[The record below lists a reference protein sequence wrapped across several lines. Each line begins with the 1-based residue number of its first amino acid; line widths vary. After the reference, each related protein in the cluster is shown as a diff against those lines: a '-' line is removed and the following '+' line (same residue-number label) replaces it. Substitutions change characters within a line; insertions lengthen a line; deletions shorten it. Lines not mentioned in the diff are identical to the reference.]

1 MRKTSILL
9 AGVACMLVMAG
20 SASAHPVPGGMSFG
34 LYSGWFTLEDQ
45 KLRDLASAANQTQAA
60 QGSAA
65 ADCVN
70 GMAGEFPCENVNLL
84 GNLSLAEIGGG
95 EIGNDIWG
103 WTDPESGREIA
114 IMGKTNGT
122 AFVDVTDGEN
132 PRFLGML
139 PTRTDGSRRFW
150 RDIKVYRNH
159 AFIVSEHIGHGM
171 QVFDLTRLRGAGG
184 GEPQTFTA
192 DAVYEVGG
200 SNNTHNLD
208 INERT
213 GYAYLVGTST
223 CNGGLHMVQIKNPT
237 SPRFAG
243 CFSADG
249 YTHDTQCEK
258 YSGPDKR
265 FQNREICF
273 ASNEDTVTIVDV
285 TDKEAPRMI
294 SRTGYPTAAYT
305 HQGWLT
311 EDGKWFVFDDE
322 LDELGGTAPE
332 AKQTTYTMNVESLTN
347 PGAVRASPNNTTSTD
362 HNLYIHDGHV
372 FESNYTSG
380 LRIFD
385 EDSVPSGDL
394 EEVAYFDLYPEN
406 DNPGFEGGTWSNY
419 GHFRDGK
426 IAVSSIDRGI
436 FVLEPELDR

>member
-1 MRKTSILL
+1 MRTTSVLL
-9 AGVACMLVMAG
+9 ATVACLLAMAG
-20 SASAHPVPGGMSFG
+20 TAAAHPQPGGMSFG

-45 KLRDLASAANQTQAA
+45 KLRDLASAANQPQAA
-60 QGSAA
+60 HGAAA

-70 GMAGEFPCENVNLL
+70 GMAGEFPCKDVDLL

-103 WTDPESGREIA
+103 WTDPETGREYA
-114 IMGKTNGT
+114 LMGKTNDT
-122 AFVDVTDGEN
+122 AFVDVTDGAN

-139 PTRTDGSRRFW
+139 PTQAEGRRMFW

-159 AFIVSEHIGHGM
+159 AFIVSEHIGHNM
-171 QVFDLTRLRGAGG
+171 QVFDLERLRTAST
-184 GEPQTFTA
+184 EPRTFTA
-192 DAVYEVGG
+192 DAIYTIGG
-200 SNNTHNLD
+200 SGNTHNLD
-208 INERT
+208 INEAT

-223 CNGGLHMVQIKNPT
+223 CNGGLHMVKISNPT
-237 SPRFAG
+237 KPKFEG

-249 YTHDTQCEK
+249 YTHDTQCER
-258 YSGPDKR
+258 YGGPDRR
-265 FQNREICF
+265 FIGHEICF

-285 TDKEAPRMI
+285 TNKSKPTML

-322 LDELGGTAPE
+322 LDELSGSAPE
-332 AKQTTYTMNVESLTN
+332 AKQTTYTMNVESLTS
-347 PGAVRASPNNTTSTD
+347 PGEVRASPNNTTSTD
-362 HNLYIHDGHV
+362 PNLYIHDGHV

-394 EEVAYFDLYPEN
+394 DEVAYFDLYPEN
-406 DNPGFEGGTWSNY
+406 DNTGFEGGTWSNY
-419 GHFRDGK
+419 GHLRDGK
-426 IAVSSIDRGI
+426 IVVSSIDRGL
-436 FVLEPELDR
+436 FVLEFER

>member
-9 AGVACMLVMAG
+9 VTAASLLAMAG
-20 SASAHPVPGGMSFG
+20 TAAAHPQPGGMSFG
-34 LYSGWFTLEDQ
+34 LYSGWFSAEDQ
-45 KLRDLASAANQTQAA
+45 KLRDLAAAAQTTQAA
-60 QGSAA
+60 QGAA
-65 ADCVN
+65 GADCVN
-70 GMAGEFPCENVNLL
+70 GMAGEFPCKNVNLL

-103 WTDPESGREIA
+103 WTDRETGREYA

-122 AFVDVTDGEN
+122 AFVDVTDGTN

-150 RDIKVYRNH
+150 RDIKVYRDH

-171 QVFDLTRLRGAGG
+171 QVFDLTRLRSAGAQ
-184 GEPQTFTA
+184 PQTFTA
-192 DAVYEVGG
+192 DAIYEVGG

-223 CNGGLHMVQIKNPT
+223 CAGGLHMVHIKNPAK
-237 SPRFAG
+237 PKFAG

-249 YTHDTQCEK
+249 YTHDTECER

-265 FQNREICF
+265 FRNREICF

-285 TDKEAPRMI
+285 TDKDAPRML
-294 SRTGYPTAAYT
+294 SRTGYPSAAYT

-311 EDGKWFVFDDE
+311 EDGKWFVFNDE
-322 LDELGGTAPE
+322 LDELRGSAPE
-332 AKQTTYTMNVESLTN
+332 GKQTTYVMNVESLTN
-347 PGAVRASPNNTTSTD
+347 PGVVRASPNNTTSTD
-362 HNLYIHDGHV
+362 HNLYIRDGHV

-385 EDSVPSGDL
+385 EDSVPSADL
-394 EEVAYFDLYPEN
+394 EEVAFFDLYPEN
-406 DNPGFEGGTWSNY
+406 DAPGFEGGTWSNY
-419 GHFRDGK
+419 GEYRDGK

-436 FVLEPELDR
+436 FVLEFGG

>member
-9 AGVACMLVMAG
+9 AAVACLLAFAG
-20 SASAHPVPGGMSFG
+20 TASAHPVPGGMSFG

-45 KLRDLASAANQTQAA
+45 KLRDLASAANQPQAA
-60 QGSAA
+60 QGARS

-70 GMAGEFPCENVNLL
+70 GMAGEFPCDDVNML

-103 WTDPESGREIA
+103 WTDPSSGREIA

-132 PRFLGML
+132 PQFLGML
-139 PTRTDGSRRFW
+139 PTQTDGSRRFW

-159 AFIVSEHIGHGM
+159 AFIVSEHIGHNM
-171 QVFDLTRLRGAGG
+171 QVFDLTRLRGVGG

-192 DAVYEVGG
+192 DKVYEVGG
-200 SNNTHNLD
+200 AGNTHNLD

-223 CNGGLHMVQIKNPT
+223 CAGGLHMVHIKNPT
-237 SPRFAG
+237 NPKFAG
-243 CFSADG
+243 CFAQDG

-265 FQNREICF
+265 FRNREICF

-311 EDGKWFVFDDE
+311 ADGKWFVFNDE
-322 LDELGGTAPE
+322 LDELDGTAPE
-332 AKQTTYTMNVESLTN
+332 
-347 PGAVRASPNNTTSTD
+347 
-362 HNLYIHDGHV
+362 
-372 FESNYTSG
+372 
-380 LRIFD
+380 
-385 EDSVPSGDL
+385 
-394 EEVAYFDLYPEN
+394 
-406 DNPGFEGGTWSNY
+406 
-419 GHFRDGK
+419 
-426 IAVSSIDRGI
+426 
-436 FVLEPELDR
+436 